1 MLSSLGFMGLSA
13 AVVIC
18 VIYYLDSQGEFDKKS

>member
-13 AVVIC
+13 AVIFC
-18 VIYYLDSQGEFDKKS
+18 VIYYLAEQGEFDEK

>member
-18 VIYYLDSQGEFDKKS
+18 VIYYLNEQGEFK

>member
-13 AVVIC
+13 AVVFC
-18 VIYYLDSQGEFDKKS
+18 VVYILAEEGEFDK